1 MLILSRTGRLND
13 LISLKDSWRFL
24 IRGSTRTLRNQR
36 VSFVKLVD
44 FYIISDYIEEVFDE
58 LW

>member
-1 MLILSRTGRLND
+1 MLILSRTDRLND

-24 IRGSTRTLRNQR
+24 IRGSTRALRNQR

-44 FYIISDYIEEVFDE
+44 FYIISDYIKEVFDE
-58 LW
+58 VW